1 MLKREFLEQM
11 QKDEELQMLRKK
23 VFDITG
29 QRKDIVYIAGRYS
42 IEEFKERLRD
52 IIKEHDTTQ
61 S

>member
-11 QKDEELQMLRKK
+11 QKDEELQMLRKR
-23 VFDITG
+23 VLEITG
-29 QRKDIVYIAGRYS
+29 KRKDIVYIAGKYS
-42 IEEFKERLRD
+42 IEEFKMQLRE

>member
-1 MLKREFLEQM
+1 MLKRDFLVQM

-23 VFDITG
+23 VFEITG

-42 IEEFKERLRD
+42 IEEFKERLRE
-52 IIKEHDTTQ
+52 IIKKHDTTQ